1 MHAGPPAAMPLIVL
15 DRDGVI
21 NEDSEDY
28 IRGLADWHPIPGSI
42 EAMAALSR
50 AGYSLAIA
58 TNQSGLSRGYFGL
71 DELEAIHGEL
81 CRQVEALG
89 GQVAGIFYCPH
100 LPDAGCSCRKPATGL
115 LQAMEAELGVSP
127 RGAFFIGDSL
137 KDLQAARAFGC
148 RPVLVRSGKGELTEQ
163 LLQAVDP
170 GVESPADIPV
180 YADLAAAARAI
191 LAREPAP
198 KHDI

>member
-1 MHAGPPAAMPLIVL
+1 MPLIVL

-100 LPDAGCSCRKPATGL
+100 LPDAGCSCRKPGTGL
-115 LQAMEAELGVSP
+115 LQAMEAELRESP